1 MAADNQASTPAFV
14 PEATD
19 EQQRVLDRI
28 AKQRERIRARRMAR
42 AQSLA
47 LAQSAQQ
54 ASPDEPFALRAVAFA
69 KQHPVAVAALAGVA
83 LVAGPRRLVRWVG
96 LAMPLITRLRPFLA
110 RRA

>member
-1 MAADNQASTPAFV
+1 MAADNQALV
-14 PEATD
+14 PEPTA

-28 AKQRERIRARRMAR
+28 AMQRERIRARRVAR
-42 AQSLA
+42 AQSMA

-54 ASPDEPFALRAVAFA
+54 ASSDEPFALRAAAFA

-110 RRA
+110 RGG

>member
-14 PEATD
+14 PEATA

-28 AKQRERIRARRMAR
+28 AKQRERIRARRVAR

-54 ASPDEPFALRAVAFA
+54 ASPDEPFALRAAAFA